1 MTQSHLTSALA
12 GAVIAAALVPPFT
25 TSGPQVVFL
34 NWIEVSNE
42 KHVLEPPLL
51 VSINVLTIMLGAAF
65 VLWASVMKPDS
76 RSKVLRASVFIS
88 LASLGFDAYWSGFGC
103 FRQRSSDEP
112 AVGSSL

>member
-51 VSINVLTIMLGAAF
+51 VSINVLTIMLSAAF
-65 VLWASVMKPDS
+65 ALWASVMKPDS
-76 RSKVLRASVFIS
+76 RTKGVA
-88 LASLGFDAYWSGFGC
+88 GFGIYLAC
-103 FRQRSSDEP
+103 VVRFRCLLVWVWMLPPKVVR
-112 AVGSSL
+112 